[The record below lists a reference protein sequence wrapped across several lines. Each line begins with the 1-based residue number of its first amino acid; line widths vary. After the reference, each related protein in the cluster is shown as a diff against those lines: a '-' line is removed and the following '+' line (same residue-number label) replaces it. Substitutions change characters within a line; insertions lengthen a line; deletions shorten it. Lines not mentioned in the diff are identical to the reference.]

1 MKYRLLDGRCWNY
14 PSFRGFFP
22 HGVQSI
28 QERAQIGIQPLKRIK
43 KEKPWGYQGFQ
54 SARRGIEP
62 PWLLTAST
70 STRQSPHD
78 SNNLA
83 ELERQGTS
91 ESVPK
96 RHILATCSQNA
107 EPADLVADRLRD
119 AWRAWAETHEPR
131 ELRKVL
137 LAILGLLDG

>member
-1 MKYRLLDGRCWNY
+1 MV
-14 PSFRGFFP
+14 SFRGNF
-22 HGVQSI
+22 HRQDDVHA
-28 QERAQIGIQPLKRIK
+28 RRIK
-43 KEKPWGYQGFQ
+43 RKPRTAGNDSGF
-54 SARRGIEP
+54 RGVRGGGIEP

-70 STRQSPHD
+70 STRQSPPD
-78 SNNLA
+78 FNDLA

-96 RHILATCSQNA
+96 RHILATCSQNS